1 EMLLINLLLGL
12 LIGGLMMSF
21 GVKTIDAEGAFL
33 FGGSIALAGIIGGV
47 LARVMS
53 QIMATSTGATGS
65 TLSLI
70 GLLYIVRAGTDVSN
84 LDLS

>member
-1 EMLLINLLLGL
+1 INEMLLINLLLGL

-21 GVKTIDAEGAFL
+21 GVKPIDSEGAFL

-47 LARVMS
+47 LALVMS
-53 QIMATSTGATGS
+53 QIMATSTGATGP

-70 GLLYIVRAGTDVSN
+70 GLLYI
-84 LDLS
+84 